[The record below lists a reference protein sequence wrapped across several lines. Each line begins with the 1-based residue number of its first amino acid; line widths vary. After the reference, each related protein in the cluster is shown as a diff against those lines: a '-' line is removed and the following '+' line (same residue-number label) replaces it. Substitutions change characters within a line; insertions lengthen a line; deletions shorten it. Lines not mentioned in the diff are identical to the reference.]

1 MNRVLFGNRY
11 ASHMVYVGNESL
23 DELLNSQK
31 TVLSSD
37 SFLDFSNDVKDIRQ
51 NVNVELVSLVKF
63 YTGE

>member
-11 ASHMVYVGNESL
+11 VSHMDYVGNESL

-37 SFLDFSNDVKDIRQ
+37 EFMDFSMDVKDIRQ
-51 NVNVELVSLVKF
+51 NVNVELVSLVKY

>member
-1 MNRVLFGNRY
+1 
-11 ASHMVYVGNESL
+11 MVYVGSESL

-37 SFLDFSNDVKDIRQ
+37 EFMDFSMDVKDIRQ
-51 NVNVELVSLVKF
+51 NVNVELVSLVKY